1 MAYVEATPSSSCKQI
16 EEATGVFKSDT
27 QRILKKYKYHPYKS
41 HIVQHLQPGDAER
54 RMLFCQWY
62 LQQIDTDE
70 SFGRLVI
77 WSDESYFSSAG
88 IFNRHNIRNWSTE
101 NHDLIFERAQQ
112 GRFGVGVSCFI
123 FGRRIVYRIFEGGLT
138 ARRHLEILEEVIPQL
153 MENVP
158 LALYNAVYF
167 QQDGAP
173 SHNSAL
179 VRAFLDD
186 NFPQRWIGT
195 HGPVRWPPRSP
206 DLSILDFFLWGFMKN
221 QIYKTRYQSVAELR
235 AAIDLTF
242 RNLQRSPMIL
252 LNAIRRITKVCQF
265 CIRENGRH
273 IENHL

>member
-1 MAYVEATPSSSCKQI
+1 MGYVEATPSSSCKQI
-16 EEATGVFKSDT
+16 EQGTGVSKSDA
-27 QRILKKYKYHPYKS
+27 QRILQKYKYHPYKF
-41 HIVQHLQPGDAER
+41 HIVQHLHPGDAER

-62 LQQIDTDE
+62 LQQINTDE

-77 WSDESYFSSAG
+77 WSDECYFSSAG
-88 IFNRHNIRNWSTE
+88 IFNRHNTRNWSAE
-101 NHDLIFERAQQ
+101 NHHLIFERAQQ
-112 GRFGVGVSCFI
+112 GRFGVGISCFI

-138 ARRHLEILEEVIPQL
+138 ARRYREILEEVIPEL

-179 VRAFLDD
+179 LREFLDE

-195 HGPVRWPPRSP
+195 YGPVRWPPRSP

-221 QIYKTRYQSVAELR
+221 KIYKTQYQSVAELR

-242 RNLQRSPMIL
+242 RNLQRRPMIL
-252 LNAIRRITKVCQF
+252 FNAIRRITKMCQF

-273 IENHL
+273 FENHL